1 MFFGI
6 RKPLNVVKKPYVEMG
21 EIGESTPEELATPL
35 EKLWLCLLDTSE
47 KLPPKEYGIFTLI
60 EDCGV
65 RRLSY
70 SNHGGG
76 RFDDGRYRS
85 FRVKYDEIEKIVS
98 VGLTQF
104 CTETQP
110 DWLRTYISVI
120 IEFNNTVHASLQL
133 NADSDVKIFLNNMT
147 VYHNGRISIGTIG
160 SGKKAELKMFV
171 ENKYPEIIDE
181 KKFNLGTLCFDD
193 NWTIKTKEI
202 EKLIENLISYGLI
215 RDDYREF
222 KKRNFSK

>member
-1 MFFGI
+1 MLKGF
-6 RKPLNVVKKPYVEMG
+6 RKPISFVVEPHVEMG
-21 EIGESTPEELATPL
+21 EIGESTPEKLATPL
-35 EKLWLCLLDTSE
+35 QKLWLCLLDTSE
-47 KLPPKEYGIFTLI
+47 KLPPKEYSIFTLI
-60 EDCGV
+60 EDCGI

-70 SNHGGG
+70 GNHSGGS
-76 RFDDGRYRS
+76 FDDGRYRS
-85 FRVKYDEIEKIVS
+85 FRVKYAETEKMVS
-98 VGLTQF
+98 IGLTEF

-110 DWLRTYISVI
+110 DWLRTYISVV

-133 NADSDVKIFLNNMT
+133 NADNDVKIFLNNMT
-147 VYHNGRISIGTIG
+147 IYHNGRISIGKMG
-160 SGKKAELKMFV
+160 SGKRDELKIFV
-171 ENKYPEIIDE
+171 ENKYPKIIDE
-181 KKFNLGTLCFDD
+181 KKFNLGTLCIDD